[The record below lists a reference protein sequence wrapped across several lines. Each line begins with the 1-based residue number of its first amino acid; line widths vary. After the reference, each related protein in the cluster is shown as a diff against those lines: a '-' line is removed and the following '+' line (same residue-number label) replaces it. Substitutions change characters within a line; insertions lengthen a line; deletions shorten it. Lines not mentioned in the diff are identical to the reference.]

1 MRRFMILFFV
11 FSTVTAFAKT
21 WNDLELLS
29 EYKLTQS
36 FELPQVERSS
46 SLLHFIAGDDF
57 LLKEMTP
64 LPEIKVMVYTLKYKN
79 CPGRAMNTTLE
90 IIPVQA
96 TSGVIEVGAQLE
108 TNCELNVYIEAKD
121 IFTTSFFE

>member
-1 MRRFMILFFV
+1 MHKIMILFFI
-11 FSTVTAFAKT
+11 FCSATAFAKT
-21 WNDLELLS
+21 WNDLEFLT

-36 FELPQVERSS
+36 FELPQIERST
-46 SLLHFIAGDDF
+46 SLLHFIAGDEF
-57 LLKEMTP
+57 LLKEVTS
-64 LPEIKVMVYTLKYKN
+64 LPEIKVMVYTFKYKN

-96 TSGVIEVGAQLE
+96 TSSMVEVGAQLE
-108 TNCELNVYIEAKD
+108 TNCELNVYVEAKD